1 MSSTAP
7 EFAGIAYAVADG
19 VATID
24 LDLPETRNA
33 LSDALIAALIAAFT
47 AARDDRDVRCVVLGS
62 THPRTFSSGGDLS
75 GFASDVPLTSKHRSI
90 LLFPELFT
98 LIGRLGKPVVAKIG
112 GHCLAGA
119 FGLTLA
125 CDLVISS
132 DAAVFGTPEINVG
145 VFPFMIAA
153 LLYRNLPRK
162 TATELMLLGERF
174 DAEEAKRIGVVNRVV
189 PHDELDAET
198 AKLAG
203 RLAVKSPLLMRL
215 GKDAL
220 WRQGDMPLEDAWDYL
235 RSQLALAFSTED
247 IQEGVAAFKEKREP
261 VWKGR

>member
-1 MSSTAP
+1 MSTTPA
-7 EFAGIAYAVADG
+7 FAGLAYAVADG

-24 LDLPETRNA
+24 LDTPDTRNA
-33 LSDALIAALIAAFT
+33 LSDELMASLVAAFT
-47 AARDDRDVRCVVLGS
+47 AARDDEDVHCVVLGS
-62 THPRTFSSGGDLS
+62 THPRTFSSGGNLG
-75 GFASDVPLTSKHRSI
+75 GFAGETPLVQKHESI
-90 LLFPELFT
+90 LLFPELFS

-132 DAAVFGTPEINVG
+132 DQAIYGTPEINVG

-174 DAEEAKRIGVVNRVV
+174 DADEAKRIGVVNRVV
-189 PHDELDAET
+189 PHDELDAAT
-198 AKLAG
+198 AELA
-203 RLAVKSPLLMRL
+203 RKLAVKSPLLMKL

-235 RSQLALAFSTED
+235 RSQLALAFATED
-247 IQEGVAAFKEKREP
+247 IQEGVAAFKEKRDP

>member
-1 MSSTAP
+1 MSP
-7 EFAGIAYAVADG
+7 DEFPGIAYAVADG

-24 LDLPETRNA
+24 LDVPDTRNA
-33 LSDALIAALIAAFT
+33 LSDDLLRALVAAFS
-47 AARDDRDVRCVVLGS
+47 AARDDEDARVVVLGS
-62 THPRTFSSGGDLS
+62 THPRTFSSGGDLG
-75 GFASDVPLTSKHRSI
+75 GFAGDVPLATKHRSI
-90 LLFPELFT
+90 GLFPELFT
-98 LIGRLGKPVVAKIG
+98 LIGTLGKPVVAKIG

-125 CDLVISS
+125 CDLVIAS

-145 VFPFMIAA
+145 VFPFMIGA

-174 DAEEAKRIGVVNRVV
+174 DAEEARRIGVVNRVV
-189 PHDELDAET
+189 PHDELDAAT
-198 AKLAG
+198 AELAAA
-203 RLAVKSPLLMRL
+203 LAAKSPLLMRM

-220 WRQGDMPLEDAWDYL
+220 WRQGDMPLQDAWDFL
-235 RSQLALAFSTED
+235 RSQLAIALSTED
-247 IQEGVAAFKEKREP
+247 IQEGVAAFKERRDP

>member
-1 MSSTAP
+1 MSTTP
-7 EFAGIAYAVADG
+7 EFAGLVYAVADG
-19 VATID
+19 VATLD
-24 LDLPETRNA
+24 LDVPDTRNA
-33 LSDALIAALIAAFT
+33 LSDELLRSIVAAFT
-47 AARDDRDVRCVVLGS
+47 AARDDDDVRCVVLGS
-62 THPRTFSSGGDLS
+62 THPTTFSSGGDLG
-75 GFASDVPLTSKHRSI
+75 GFAGDVPLTQKHRSI

-98 LIGRLGKPVVAKIG
+98 LIGQLGKPVVAKIG

-125 CDLVISS
+125 CDLVVSS

-174 DAEEAKRIGVVNRVV
+174 DAAEAKRIGVVNRVV
-189 PHDELDAET
+189 PHDELDART
-198 AKLAG
+198 AELA
-203 RLAVKSPLLMRL
+203 RQLAVKSPLLMKL

-235 RSQLALAFSTED
+235 RSQLALALSTED
-247 IQEGVAAFKEKREP
+247 VREGVAAFVERRDP

>member
-1 MSSTAP
+1 MSTDP
-7 EFAGIAYAVADG
+7 PTAGIRYDVRDG
-19 VATID
+19 VATIA
-24 LDLPETRNA
+24 LDQPETRNA
-33 LSDALIAALIAAFT
+33 LSDELLEALTAAFT
-47 AARDDRDVRCVVLGS
+47 AARDDDRARCVVLAS
-62 THPRTFSSGGDLS
+62 THPRTFSAGGDLG
-75 GFASDVPLTSKHRSI
+75 GFAGDQPLVAKHRSI

-98 LIGRLGKPVVAKIG
+98 LIGRLGKPVVAKVG

-162 TATELMLLGERF
+162 TATELMMLGERF
-174 DAEEAKRIGVVNRVV
+174 DAAEAKRIGVVNRVV
-189 PHDELDAET
+189 PHDELDAAT
-198 AKLAG
+198 DALAAQ
-203 RLAVKSPLLMRL
+203 LAAKSPLLMRM

-247 IQEGVAAFKEKREP
+247 IQEGVAAFKQRREP
-261 VWKGR
+261 VWTGR